1 MLKDKTRWYA
11 SWFDTPYY
19 HLLYKER
26 DQSEA
31 QMFMDNLTNYLNLP
45 DGGEI
50 LDLACGKGR
59 HSRYLNAIGYNVTGV
74 DLSINSIAFAKQFEN
89 DTLHFDVHN
98 MCKPYHDAFDAIFN
112 LFTSFGY
119 FNKDENNLNTIKAIK
134 ADLNNSGFGVIDFM
148 NSQYVIDNLIA
159 EDVKTVDGINFYI
172 NRYVNDGHIIK
183 DIKFTADGD
192 DHSYQERVR
201 AFTLKDFQALFEQAD
216 VHLLDVFG
224 DYKLRKFDAKSSE
237 RLVMIFK

>member
-1 MLKDKTRWYA
+1 
-11 SWFDTPYY
+11 
-19 HLLYKER
+19 
-26 DQSEA
+26 
-31 QMFMDNLTNYLNLP
+31 
-45 DGGEI
+45 
-50 LDLACGKGR
+50 
-59 HSRYLNAIGYNVTGV
+59 
-74 DLSINSIAFAKQFEN
+74 
-89 DTLHFDVHN
+89 
-98 MCKPYHDAFDAIFN
+98 
-112 LFTSFGY
+112 
-119 FNKDENNLNTIKAIK
+119 
-134 ADLNNSGFGVIDFM
+134 M